1 MTIWIEKQRHILDF
15 TLSSLSR
22 RPGKNLA
29 LLLVYTTLVFVL
41 ASLMFL
47 THALKREATLALVG
61 APDVVIQRMVAGRH
75 DPIPASYIDKLESI
89 RGVRG
94 VRGRLWGYY
103 FDPVFANNYT
113 VMVPERFGHPAGSIM
128 VGEGVARARLVG
140 KGEVLPFRGYDGAP
154 LLFTV
159 AFVMPDASSLVSSDL
174 ILIGEQDFR
183 RLFDFRNEYFTD
195 LVLDVPN
202 SREIDTV
209 AAKIVRSLPDTRTIT
224 RREILRT
231 YDAVFSWR
239 SGLIVVVL
247 AGAVLAFVIL
257 AWDRASGLSAEE
269 RREIGILKAV
279 GWETSDVL
287 LMKFWEGVVVSL
299 IAFLAGLI
307 LAYLHVFFTSATL
320 FEPVLKG
327 WSTLYPA
334 FRLVP
339 FIDPAQIATLFF
351 LTVVPYTTATII
363 PSWRAA
369 TIDPDAV
376 MRS

>member
-1 MTIWIEKQRHILDF
+1 MTTWIEKQRHILDF
-15 TLSSLSR
+15 TLSSLFR
-22 RPGKNLA
+22 RPGKNLS
-29 LLLVYTTLVFVL
+29 LLLVYTALVFIL

-47 THALKREATLALVG
+47 THALKREATLALAN
-61 APDVVIQRMVAGRH
+61 APDVVVQRMVAGRH
-75 DPIPASYIDKLESI
+75 DPIPAAYLEKLLSI
-89 RGVRG
+89 RGVRD

-103 FDPVFANNYT
+103 FDPIFANNYT
-113 VMVPERFGHPAGSIM
+113 VIVPERFGHPAGSIM
-128 VGEGVARARLVG
+128 IGEGIARARLVG
-140 KGEVLPFRGYDGAP
+140 RGDVLPFRGYDGAP

-159 AFVMPDASSLVSSDL
+159 AFVMPDASALVASDL
-174 ILIGEQDFR
+174 FLLGEQDFR
-183 RLFDFRNEYFTD
+183 RLFNFREGHFTD

-209 AAKIVRSLPDTRTIT
+209 AAKIVRDLPDTRTIT

-269 RREIGILKAV
+269 RKEIGILKAV
-279 GWETSDVL
+279 GWETGDVL
-287 LMKFWEGVVVSL
+287 LMKFWEGVVISL
-299 IAFLAGLI
+299 TAFLGGVA
-307 LAYLHVFFTSATL
+307 LAYAHVFFTSATL

-327 WSTLYPA
+327 WSTLYPQ

-339 FIDPAQIATLFF
+339 FVDPAQVATLFF